1 MSRKSSGLSLIET
14 AAAAVVMIPVMIACV
29 MAVQEVS
36 EAYQIKQGL
45 SQGARQAARDLAV
58 AYSQSNLVENDR
70 SLQDSMVYT
79 KIKIPRIVSDKSQFD
94 NATFDTSATPPT
106 VTVNVHYRSDGTTGL
121 PPFPSFD
128 PLNIGAN
135 FDLNASATYSLE

>member
-1 MSRKSSGLSLIET
+1 MSRRTSGLSLIEA
-14 AAAAVVMIPVMIACV
+14 AAAAVVMIPVMITCV

-58 AYSQSNLVENDR
+58 AYSQSELIENDR
-70 SLQDSMVYT
+70 SLQDSMVYS
-79 KIKIPRIVSDKSQFD
+79 KIKIARAVNDKSQFD
-94 NATFDTSATPPT
+94 NATFDTSASPPT
-106 VTVNVHYRSDGTTGL
+106 VTVNVHYKSGADTGL

-128 PLNIGAN
+128 PLNLGAS
-135 FDLNASATYSLE
+135 FDLNAAATYSLE